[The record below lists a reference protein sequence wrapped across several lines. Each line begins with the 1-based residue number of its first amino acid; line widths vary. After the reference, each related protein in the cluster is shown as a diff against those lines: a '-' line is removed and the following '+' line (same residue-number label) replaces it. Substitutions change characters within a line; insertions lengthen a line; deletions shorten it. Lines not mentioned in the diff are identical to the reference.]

1 MDQVVDGQNRERVSR
16 VGFIMKTQ
24 SRLLTALMVAGL
36 AALPG
41 LMAPAD
47 AATSPA
53 LAQPTLAQAQ
63 GVDKALGSAPVALKS
78 DVTAAMPTLRPDIV
92 TLMCVEDDPATRG
105 LIEKFVG
112 SRGTAEDSGESYL
125 WKNVVHKEPDGTWL
139 IA

>member
-1 MDQVVDGQNRERVSR
+1 M
-16 VGFIMKTQ
+16 MKTQ
-24 SRLLTALMVAGL
+24 SRLLTALLAAGL

-47 AATSPA
+47 AAISPA
-53 LAQPTLAQAQ
+53 LAQPTPAQAQ
-63 GVDKALGSAPVALKS
+63 GVDKALGSAPVALKA
-78 DVTAAMPTLRPDIV
+78 DVMAAMPTLRPYIV

-125 WKNVVHKEPDGTWL
+125 WKNVIHKEPDGTWL